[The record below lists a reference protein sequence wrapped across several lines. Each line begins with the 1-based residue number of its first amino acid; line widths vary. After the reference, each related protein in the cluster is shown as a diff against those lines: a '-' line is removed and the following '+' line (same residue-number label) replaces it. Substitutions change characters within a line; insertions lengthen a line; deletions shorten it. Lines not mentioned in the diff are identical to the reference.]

1 MTGSGLTVWPVRGP
15 HPSAHRMI
23 RARSTGRVAPMMIR
37 VVGRAWRK
45 CWWWV
50 LGIAA
55 GLAGVVANRRMDHNA
70 RPRPSSSVDEG
81 DWSGPDEYERLTS
94 ISKESYEWRLLV
106 AAQSH
111 LMGEWT
117 VTPDNAP
124 PYTREGMLE
133 HGSVDDVR
141 LEGDGLEAA
150 LVVLF
155 RSDDRPGCVFG
166 WRCPI
171 WPAPSPDPDDDDG
184 MPEGWALD
192 LAAGLRELRDVP
204 SGLPTCDSDTQG
216 IIWVQN

>member
-124 PYTREGMLE
+124 PYTPSPR
-133 HGSVDDVR
+133 HNVR
-141 LEGDGLEAA
+141 QLTIRRYVIGDSPSSALAA
-150 LVVLF
+150 RATVRATADWPIASRLRRVTGD
-155 RSDDRPGCVFG
+155 RRPGRGSHACV
-166 WRCPI
+166 
-171 WPAPSPDPDDDDG
+171 S
-184 MPEGWALD
+184 
-192 LAAGLRELRDVP
+192 AG
-204 SGLPTCDSDTQG
+204 
-216 IIWVQN
+216 